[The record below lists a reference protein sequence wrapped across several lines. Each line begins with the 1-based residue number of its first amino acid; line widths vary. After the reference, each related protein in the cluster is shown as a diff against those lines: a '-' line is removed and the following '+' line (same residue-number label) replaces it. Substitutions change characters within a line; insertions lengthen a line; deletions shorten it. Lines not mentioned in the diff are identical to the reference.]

1 MAQAAD
7 KQGGGM
13 KTGPYQVMVVEDA
26 TVIRAMISRFLEED
40 PEIEVA
46 ASVGHGEMALTSLRR
61 NPDIEVVLLDIDMP
75 VMDGLT
81 ALPKL
86 LELKP
91 GLQVVMNSTLTR
103 ANARISL
110 EALSMG
116 AADYL
121 TKPSSSAELR
131 SAGDFARDII
141 KKVKALGAAAR
152 GGVAAPASPAGHVGA
167 APKAAVAKA
176 PITLRDVQVRQPDAI
191 AIGSS
196 TGGPQALFTVL
207 GGLGGLPQPI
217 FITQHMP
224 PTFTAVLA
232 EHIERQ
238 TGLTCRE
245 ATDGTPVSQAQ
256 VHVAAGDTHM
266 LAERGPGG
274 PVLRLSNGPPEN
286 YCRPAVDP
294 MLRSLTDLYGARLLV
309 LILTGMGSDG
319 CKGAEVVVG
328 AGGAVIAQDEATSVV
343 WGMPGAVAN
352 AGLCTAVLPLTEIA
366 PYIRKLA
373 MRSAA

>member
-1 MAQAAD
+1 MRQAAD
-7 KQGGGM
+7 SRGDGVSVR
-13 KTGPYQVMVVEDA
+13 PYQVMVVEDA
-26 TVIRAMISRFLEED
+26 TVIRALINRLLDED

-46 ASVGHGEMALTSLRR
+46 ASVGHGEMALAALRR
-61 NPDIEVVLLDIDMP
+61 HPEIDVVLLDIDMP
-75 VMDGLT
+75 VMDGIT

-86 LELKP
+86 LEIKP
-91 GLQVVMNSTLTR
+91 DLQVIMNSTLTR

-110 EALSMG
+110 EALSKG

-121 TKPSSSAELR
+121 TKPSTGAELR
-131 SAGDFARDII
+131 SAGDFARDIVE
-141 KKVKALGAAAR
+141 KVKALGAAAR
-152 GGVAAPASPAGHVGA
+152 GGGAAPAVPAGRVGT
-167 APKAAVAKA
+167 APKAAAQDQ
-176 PITLRDVQVRQPDAI
+176 ITLRDGLVPHPDAI

-196 TGGPQALFTVL
+196 TGGPQALFAIL
-207 GGLGGLPQPI
+207 AGLGGLPQPI

-343 WGMPGAVAN
+343 WGMPGAVAS